1 MTKRILLLGLLG
13 LAFLTFVGLGVWQ
26 IERLQWKQDLIAR
39 VDARIHAAPVAPPET
54 ATGDDEYRRIRIAG
68 TYIAD
73 ADTLTQAV
81 TKLGPGF
88 WVMTPMTSEEGRV
101 ILVNRGFIPQD
112 LKDQT
117 AYAAPSG
124 AISVTGLLRL
134 TEPKGGF
141 LRDNDPAAGR
151 WFSRDVVE
159 IARARGLSSV
169 APFFIDVEAAAKGA
183 ANAYPVTGLTVVAFS
198 NHHLQ
203 YALTWFAMAA
213 LTIVGAIVVTRRGDS
228 DEGSA

>member
-39 VDARIHAAPVAPPET
+39 VDARIHAAPAPPPET
-54 ATGDDEYRRIRIAG
+54 ATIDDEYRRIHVAG
-68 TYIAD
+68 SYSLD

-88 WVMTPMTSEEGRV
+88 WVMTPLKTEDGRV

-112 LKDQT
+112 LKDKT

-124 AISVTGLLRL
+124 AVEVTGLLRL

-151 WFSRDVVE
+151 WFSRDVAE
-159 IARARGLSSV
+159 IARARGMSST
-169 APFFIDVEAAAKGA
+169 APYFIDADAASSTER
-183 ANAYPVTGLTVVAFS
+183 YPVGGLTIVAFPNS
-198 NHHLQ
+198 HLQ

-213 LTIVGAIVVTRRGDS
+213 LTIIGGIIVARRGERG
-228 DEGSA
+228 EGTA

>member
-39 VDARIHAAPVAPPET
+39 VDARIHAAPMPPPET
-54 ATGDDEYRRIRIAG
+54 ATADDEYRRIRLSGA
-68 TYIAD
+68 YMPD

-88 WVMTPMTSEEGRV
+88 WVMTPMKTKDGKV

-112 LKDQT
+112 LKDVA
-117 AYAAPSG
+117 AYVAPSG
-124 AISVTGLLRL
+124 AVDVTGLLRL

-141 LRDNDPAAGR
+141 LRENDPAAGR

-159 IARARGLSSV
+159 IARARSLLSV
-169 APFFIDVEAAAKGA
+169 TPYFVDAEAASST
-183 ANAYPVTGLTVVAFS
+183 NRYPVGGLTIVAFPNS
-198 NHHLQ
+198 HLQ

-213 LTIVGAIVVTRRGDS
+213 LTILGGIIVAKRSPQGERAD
-228 DEGSA
+228 

>member
-1 MTKRILLLGLLG
+1 MTKRILLFGLLA

-39 VDARIHAAPVAPPET
+39 VEARIHADPVAPPET

-68 TYIAD
+68 TYVAD

-88 WVMTPMTSEEGRV
+88 WVMTPLKAADGRV

-112 LKDQT
+112 LKDKT
-117 AYAAPSG
+117 AYAAPAG
-124 AISVTGLLRL
+124 AVVVIGLLRL
-134 TEPKGGF
+134 TEPEGGF
-141 LRDNDPAAGR
+141 LRKNDPAAGR
-151 WFSRDVVE
+151 WFSRDVAE
-159 IARARGLSSV
+159 IARARDLSSV
-169 APFFIDVEAAAKGA
+169 APFFTDVEASANGA
-183 ANAYPVTGLTVVAFS
+183 ANAYPVAGLTVVAFS

-213 LTIVGAIVVTRRGDS
+213 LTIVGGIVATRRGDRG
-228 DEGSA
+228 EGAA

>member
-39 VDARIHAAPVAPPET
+39 VDARIHAEPVDPPRAVT
-54 ATGDDEYRRIRIAG
+54 SDDEYRRIRLNG
-68 TYIAD
+68 TYMPD

-88 WVMTPMTSEEGRV
+88 WVMTPMKMDDGRV
-101 ILVNRGFIPQD
+101 ILVNRGFITQD
-112 LKDQT
+112 FKDKA
-117 AYAAPSG
+117 AYLAPSG
-124 AISVTGLLRL
+124 QVSVTGLLRL

-141 LRDNDPAAGR
+141 LRTNDAAAGR
-151 WFSRDVVE
+151 WFSRDVAE
-159 IARARGLSSV
+159 IALARNLTSV
-169 APFFIDVEAAAKGA
+169 APYFIDADASGSP
-183 ANAYPVTGLTVVAFS
+183 NAYPVGGLTVVAFT

-213 LTIVGAIVVTRRGDS
+213 LTIIGGIIVMRRSDRGD
-228 DEGSA
+228 DSA

>member
-13 LAFLTFVGLGVWQ
+13 LAFLTFVGLGAWQ

-39 VDARIHAAPVAPPET
+39 VDARIHADPIAPPEA
-54 ATGDDEYRRIRIAG
+54 ATMEDEYRRIRLTG
-68 TYIAD
+68 TYLAE

-88 WVMTPMTSEEGRV
+88 WVMTPMKVDDGRT

-112 LKDQT
+112 LKDQA
-117 AYAAPSG
+117 AYAAPAG
-124 AISVTGLLRL
+124 EVVVTGLLRL
-134 TEPKGGF
+134 SEPKGGF
-141 LRDNDPAAGR
+141 LRDNDPAGGR
-151 WFSRDVVE
+151 WFSRDVAE
-159 IARARGLSSV
+159 IARARGLASV
-169 APFFIDVEAAAKGA
+169 APFFIDAEASGSAGQ
-183 ANAYPVTGLTVVAFS
+183 YPAGGLTVVAFP

-213 LTIVGAIVVTRRGDS
+213 LTILGAIVVMRRSERG
-228 DEGSA
+228 EGAV